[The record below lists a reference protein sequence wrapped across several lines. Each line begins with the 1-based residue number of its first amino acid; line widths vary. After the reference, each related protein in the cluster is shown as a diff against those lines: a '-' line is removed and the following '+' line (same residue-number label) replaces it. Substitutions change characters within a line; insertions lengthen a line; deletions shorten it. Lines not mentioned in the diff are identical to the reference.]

1 MATND
6 SIVMSWINQSSVTLA
21 FFLPEAAKH
30 GTNPAATPAFM
41 APGGQPGNTSSVEA
55 APSDPVFGP
64 GPEGSFQWQVG
75 TSGQIIQVNY
85 DHPFGSG
92 TTTVMVSCPPNFL
105 VAGCGQGPAQA
116 IFLDGNCLSLQS
128 QEATVQF
135 EITEGS

>member
-1 MATND
+1 MAND
-6 SIVMSWINQSSVTLA
+6 NSIVMSWINQSSVTLS
-21 FFLPEAAKH
+21 FFLPQAPQH
-30 GTNPAATPAFM
+30 GTDPAATPAFM
-41 APGGQPGNTSSVEA
+41 APGGSENTSSVEA

-64 GPEGSFQWQVG
+64 GPEGSYQWQVG

-85 DHPFGSG
+85 NHPFGSG
-92 TTTVMVSCPPNFL
+92 TTTVMVSCPPGFL

-135 EITEGS
+135 EITQGS